1 MQLITKKIS
10 TQNST
15 LNQLIIELQEECQN
29 VLSLINQLQLSEL
42 SDRQKGQILSE
53 LLVASIHLHSHC
65 DEDWQNLM
73 SDELESLKDY
83 DN

>member
-1 MQLITKKIS
+1 MQLTNRKIS
-10 TQNST
+10 THNST

-42 SDRQKGQILSE
+42 RDRQKGQILSE

-65 DEDWQNLM
+65 DEDWQNLI
-73 SDELESLKDY
+73 SDEWETLTDY
-83 DN
+83 EI

>member
-10 TQNST
+10 TENST

-29 VLSLINQLQLSEL
+29 VLALINQLQLSEL

-65 DEDWQNLM
+65 DEDWQNLI
-73 SDELESLKDY
+73 SDELESLGD
-83 DN
+83 

>member
-29 VLSLINQLQLSEL
+29 VLSLMNQLQLSEL

-65 DEDWQNLM
+65 DENWQNLIA
-73 SDELESLKDY
+73 DELETLTDSD
-83 DN
+83 

>member
-1 MQLITKKIS
+1 MQLITKKIN

-15 LNQLIIELQEECQN
+15 LNQLIIELKEECQN

-65 DEDWQNLM
+65 DEDWQNLI
-73 SDELESLKDY
+73 SDELETLTDY
-83 DN
+83 D